1 MHGDQLIVIG
11 VPVGL
16 VPSVLHAPAT
26 TTAPSATARRKD
38 LGILRSSLVSPPSAR
53 AKCIGL
59 LGGVEVTPGRAGVV
73 LEDQE
78 PFLRGRA
85 GEDTTFCLERSVGL
99 DLLCQSPR

>member
-59 LGGVEVTPGRAGVV
+59 LGGVEATPAPAGVV
-73 LEDQE
+73 PEDQE
-78 PFLRGRA
+78 PFPRGRA
-85 GEDTTFCLERSVGL
+85 GEHSTSCLQPQHAL
-99 DLLCQSPR
+99 D

>member
-85 GEDTTFCLERSVGL
+85 GENATFGLERNQGPDVVAHG
-99 DLLCQSPR
+99 PR